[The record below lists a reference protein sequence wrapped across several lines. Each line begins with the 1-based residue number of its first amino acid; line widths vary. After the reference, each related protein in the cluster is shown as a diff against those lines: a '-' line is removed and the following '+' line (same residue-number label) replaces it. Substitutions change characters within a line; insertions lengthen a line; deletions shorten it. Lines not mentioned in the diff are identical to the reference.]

1 MAQLLLQKRAK
12 ADIPDN
18 EGWTPLS
25 VAAEDGYATVVR
37 VLMASGADS
46 SLRCDDDL
54 PLEKALENGHVDVV
68 RVYD

>member
-25 VAAEDGYATVVR
+25 VAAEDGYATR
-37 VLMASGADS
+37 GASSHGFRGR
-46 SLRCDDDL
+46 L
-54 PLEKALENGHVDVV
+54 
-68 RVYD
+68 